1 MSITDTGENNIDINQ
16 YIIGQ
21 NESLCGRFHCDPR
34 NDKQQRA
41 KEDYITK
48 VNQFLSQTC
57 VNNTW
62 L

>member
-21 NESLCGRFHCDPR
+21 NESFCGRFHCDPR
-34 NDKQQRA
+34 KDKQQRA

-48 VNQFLSQTC
+48 VNQFLSKKC
-57 VNNTW
+57 VNNT
-62 L
+62 